1 MRAILS
7 ANAHRSRL
15 LVAEMATEAS
25 CCLSMLLCCAV
36 TAVLLYNAC
45 CSTVQCLF
53 TYGENAS
60 ALVRRMTTV
69 HTSYRHIRHKNK
81 YAFAHNPSAKKTI
94 SPFTRSTDSTNTRH
108 KPIRKRETFLVQLT
122 SLGCSTDAKKATS
135 ANLAHTCPSHQA
147 GVPLGE
153 ITCNLQSPDE
163 THDLQGRSTNETGT

>member
-1 MRAILS
+1 MRAILYGS
-7 ANAHRSRL
+7 KLGQNLGSCIYRL
-15 LVAEMATEAS
+15 LSFSLNNLLRNVNPAHARGS
-25 CCLSMLLCCAV
+25 FPCLLIEP
-36 TAVLLYNAC
+36 VLSNT
-45 CSTVQCLF
+45 SIGPVID
-53 TYGENAS
+53 
-60 ALVRRMTTV
+60 
-69 HTSYRHIRHKNK
+69 TSYTHIIKVRIC
-81 YAFAHNPSAKKTI
+81 AQPVCQTKTI

-163 THDLQGRSTNETGT
+163 THDLQGRSTHETGT